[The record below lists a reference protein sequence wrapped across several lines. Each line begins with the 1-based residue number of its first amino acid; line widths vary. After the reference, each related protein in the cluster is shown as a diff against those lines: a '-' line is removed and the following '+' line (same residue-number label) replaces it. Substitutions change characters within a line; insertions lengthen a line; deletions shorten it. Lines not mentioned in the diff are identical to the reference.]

1 MSHRD
6 AIVRDLIDRIRRN
19 DKSLQVVEFIDRGE
33 GLQILDALRQN
44 SVVKSVIFLLPPL
57 NEEMLVKLSEV
68 MEYNKS
74 LDNLEVYL
82 ESGLITIPPNPS
94 RIVRFAGL
102 APALRRLKEIGFLGA
117 DLTLQQIGELWEG
130 APDCTSLEKFSFG
143 NSKSIDVFKA
153 ICQLCSRFPSLKCVS
168 QLYPGTFGE
177 QVAQYPAVL
186 KMVKTS
192 KTIEHTIRSYE
203 SFRQIFDVEDGA
215 TIRYH
220 CHKNKIHNQF
230 ALVHQKGLLA
240 AKVPNSAWPLI
251 LKKFSDMPDVLYYLL
266 QQKHGAMFAPSHHG
280 RKRKQ
285 DFN

>member
-6 AIVRDLIDRIRRN
+6 ATIVRDLIDRIRRN

-82 ESGLITIPPNPS
+82 ESGLITVPPNPS

-143 NSKSIDVFKA
+143 KSKSIDVFKA
-153 ICQLCSRFPSLKCVS
+153 ICQLCSRFPSLKWVDT
-168 QLYPGTFGE
+168 LYPNDMYQMGRFT
-177 QVAQYPAVL
+177 AVL
-186 KMVKTS
+186 EMLKTS
-192 KTIEHTIRSYE
+192 KTIERVTTGRFYGAEEE
-203 SFRQIFDVEDGA
+203 SAIK
-215 TIRYH
+215 YH
-220 CHKNKIHNQF
+220 CHKNCDNSVIT
-230 ALVHQKGLLA
+230 LGSITISWYDHQLRRK
-240 AKVPNSAWPLI
+240 
-251 LKKFSDMPDVLYYLL
+251 
-266 QQKHGAMFAPSHHG
+266 G
-280 RKRKQ
+280 RK
-285 DFN
+285 

>member
-82 ESGLITIPPNPS
+82 ESGLITVPPNPS

-117 DLTLQQIGELWEG
+117 DLTLQQICELWEG

-153 ICQLCSRFPSLKCVS
+153 ICQLCSRFPSLKCVL
-168 QLYPGTFGE
+168 QLYPGTLGE
-177 QVAQYPAVL
+177 QDAHSMAVL

-266 QQKHGAMFAPSHHG
+266 QQKHGAMFGPSHHG

-285 DFN
+285 DFD